1 MTENDGLRREIGV
14 WGLASNSINI
24 IIGAGIFVLPA
35 IVAARLGAAS
45 ILAYLICGVLIMLIM
60 LCFAEIGSKITITGG
75 AYSYIEVAFGKYA
88 GFITTNIFIVA
99 AIMANA
105 AVANALADTISYFIP
120 VFKTQWIRVLFF
132 ITMFTGLA
140 YLNVRGIKKGM
151 LLVKF
156 NTIAKLTPLLFIAF
170 FGWIWFSPSNL
181 TWTVTPS
188 LLDLGEVSLI
198 LIFAFIGA
206 ETSLNVSGEIKN
218 PKKTIPKGIM
228 LSMLIVVT
236 LYMLIQVSAQGV
248 LGGSL
253 ADFKD
258 APLAEVGKNMIG
270 PIGATLVI
278 FGAFFSMFGNL
289 SGMVLNMPRILFA
302 AARDNVIPVKNLA
315 KIHSSYSTPHVAI
328 IGYATLA
335 CFFACTGEFKQL
347 AILASASYLLIY
359 LGVVLAVIK
368 YRVTKQDEAGGFK
381 IPGGYAIPVFS
392 TAAILWFLSN
402 LPANE
407 LTAMLIF
414 LVLLSLIYLV
424 TNFLRKKSA

>member
-228 LSMLIVVT
+228 LVC
-236 LYMLIQVSAQGV
+236 
-248 LGGSL
+248 SL
-253 ADFKD
+253 SSPYICLSRFQHK
-258 APLAEVGKNMIG
+258 ECWVG
-270 PIGATLVI
+270 
-278 FGAFFSMFGNL
+278 
-289 SGMVLNMPRILFA
+289 
-302 AARDNVIPVKNLA
+302 
-315 KIHSSYSTPHVAI
+315 H
-328 IGYATLA
+328 
-335 CFFACTGEFKQL
+335 
-347 AILASASYLLIY
+347 
-359 LGVVLAVIK
+359 
-368 YRVTKQDEAGGFK
+368 
-381 IPGGYAIPVFS
+381 
-392 TAAILWFLSN
+392 
-402 LPANE
+402 
-407 LTAMLIF
+407 
-414 LVLLSLIYLV
+414 
-424 TNFLRKKSA
+424 

>member
-424 TNFLRKKSA
+424 TNFLRKKRA

>member
-99 AIMANA
+99 AIIANA

-181 TWTVTPS
+181 SWTVTPS